1 MGLKEY
7 EVMTEGRHPH
17 KTTML
22 LNDADAKRLGVFG
35 SAEKAAKTPTNK
47 SRQPA
52 ANKKAP
58 AKAAAKTPAEAEQT
72 PPAPAGIEDASD
84 PDASE

>member
-22 LNDADAKRLGVFG
+22 LNDEDAKRLGVFG
-35 SAEKAAKTPTNK
+35 SEAKAAKAPANK
-47 SRQPA
+47 SRTP

-58 AKAAAKTPAEAEQT
+58 AKSPAKPAAAPEQAQT
-72 PPAPAGIEDASD
+72 APSGIEDASD